1 MILRHHY
8 TSFVNMLTNDNHPG
22 VQRPVSF
29 CSLSRELSEG
39 KKILDMMELSIHKK
53 ISLEVLTGKRLRQ
66 PPKTGDI

>member
-29 CSLSRELSEG
+29 CSLSRELSEE
-39 KKILDMMELSIHKK
+39 KKKLDMMELSIHKK
-53 ISLEVLTGKRLRQ
+53 SLLKY
-66 PPKTGDI
+66 

>member
-29 CSLSRELSEG
+29 CSLSRELSEE
-39 KKILDMMELSIHKK
+39 KKKRDMMELSIHKK
-53 ISLEVLTGKRLRQ
+53 SLLKY
-66 PPKTGDI
+66 